1 MLQTR
6 YVTAAGKN
14 ITVENCHWGRV
25 APFKPDPTLPPAQ
38 GCPWNFY
45 RSSGD
50 VRASY
55 ASVVGNLATVDPLH
69 KAKLS
74 YPGCWAYPDMLQVGC
89 AHGPGGAGDPGL
101 TPQETRTHFG
111 AWAIVSSPLTL
122 SHDVHND
129 TISDA
134 IWPVIANTEVINVN
148 RAYVGDS
155 GGVYESAAETV
166 ELTDAFIEARLGEG
180 LGEGLGEERRVTAAK
195 YQKLAKLLPG
205 GQVAV
210 LLMNSDTA
218 AQTLEVD
225 FSKVPGVTCTSCHV
239 RDIWNHKD
247 LGTFSGSWS
256 GPVDGHDAAF
266 LVIDKADG
274 TPIG

>member
-1 MLQTR
+1 
-6 YVTAAGKN
+6 
-14 ITVENCHWGRV
+14 
-25 APFKPDPTLPPAQ
+25 
-38 GCPWNFY
+38 
-45 RSSGD
+45 
-50 VRASY
+50 
-55 ASVVGNLATVDPLH
+55 
-69 KAKLS
+69 
-74 YPGCWAYPDMLQVGC
+74 VGC
-89 AHGPGGAGDPGL
+89 AHGPGGAHDPGL

-134 IWPVIANTEVINVN
+134 IWPVIANTEALAVN
-148 RAYVGDS
+148 RMYVGDS

-166 ELTDAFIEARLGEG
+166 ELTDAFIEAN
-180 LGEGLGEERRVTAAK
+180 LGEERVTAAK

-247 LGTFSGSWS
+247 LGPVSGSWS
-256 GPVDGHDAAF
+256 GSVDGHDAAF
-266 LVIDKADG
+266 LVISDASTG
-274 TPIG
+274 PFGAIG